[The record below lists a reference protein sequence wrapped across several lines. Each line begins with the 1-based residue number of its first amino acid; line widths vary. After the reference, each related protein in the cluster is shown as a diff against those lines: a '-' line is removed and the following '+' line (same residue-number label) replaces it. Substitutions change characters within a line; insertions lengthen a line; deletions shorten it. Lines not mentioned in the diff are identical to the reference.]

1 MGPNGIWFSRGKFS
15 NVTLVGAV
23 TGDGEGMSSGFLQ
36 GVSFFALMVVV
47 LTAVFGG
54 FGVL

>member
-1 MGPNGIWFSRGKFS
+1 MIMRSIWFSPENFS
-15 NVTLVGAV
+15 NVAELRANSGE
-23 TGDGEGMSSGFLQ
+23 GDGMSSGFLQ

-47 LTAVFGG
+47 VTAVFGG